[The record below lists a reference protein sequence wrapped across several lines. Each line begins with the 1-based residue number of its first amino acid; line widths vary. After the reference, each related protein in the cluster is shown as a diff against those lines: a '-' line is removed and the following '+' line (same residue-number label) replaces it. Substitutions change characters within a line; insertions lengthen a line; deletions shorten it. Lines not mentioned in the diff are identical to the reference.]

1 MSLYEYPLTL
11 TFKIVAL
18 APQIFV
24 RDARGAEL
32 LYVHQKLFKLKEAIT
47 AYSDS
52 GKTRPLYRIA
62 ADRVLD
68 FRARYAFTDAEG
80 QPVGA
85 VKRQGARS
93 LWKAS
98 YDVFTGSADAPELRI
113 EEENPWVKLLDGL
126 VDSIPLVGAFTGY
139 FLNPTYRVKND
150 ATGATALRVVKQ
162 RSFLE
167 SRFEIHAE
175 ADSNEAQ
182 ERAALLAVLTMVLLE
197 RSRG

>member
-1 MSLYEYPLTL
+1 MSAYRYPLTL

-18 APQIFV
+18 APQVFV
-24 RDARGAEL
+24 RDARGEEL

-47 AYSDS
+47 AYRDHS
-52 GKTRPLYRIA
+52 KAVPVYRIA

-68 FRARYAFTDAEG
+68 FRARYAFTDPEG

-93 LWKAS
+93 LWKAT
-98 YDVFTGSADAPELRI
+98 YDVFTAGAEVPELRI
-113 EEENPWVKLLDGL
+113 EEENPWVKLADG
-126 VDSIPLVGAFTGY
+126 VIDMVPLLGAFTGY
-139 FLNPTYRVKND
+139 FLNPTYLVKQS
-150 ATGATALRVVKQ
+150 ATGATSLRVVKQ

-175 ADSNEAQ
+175 GQLSESQ
-182 ERAALLAVLTMVLLE
+182 ERAALLAVLTMALLE